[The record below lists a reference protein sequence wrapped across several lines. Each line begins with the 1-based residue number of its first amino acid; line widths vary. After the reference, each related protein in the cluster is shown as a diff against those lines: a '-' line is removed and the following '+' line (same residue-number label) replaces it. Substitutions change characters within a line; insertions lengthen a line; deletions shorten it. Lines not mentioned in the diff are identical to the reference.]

1 MKCPKC
7 EYTSFDYLESCR
19 KCGNNLITVRE
30 ALRLPAIKPEVPF
43 LLGSL
48 LEDFEKPSAPGL
60 SELDSQQIEGPPP
73 LPEISFED
81 EAKPVDTIEI
91 GDESDATAPLF
102 GDTASEPTVPIA
114 ETGEEPKITISDSEI
129 DKALSE
135 DILTPI
141 DTDEGESTQPLDLD
155 LSLKEISST
164 DLADDDALL
173 DLVGESTEPVVDL
186 DTTSDALELGGDTEP
201 IDLEEPGA
209 TALGETDEVTV
220 IETDEI
226 AMSDHDF
233 TDLDIDED
241 ELDDLAKELEDA
253 LITAEREF
261 KKDFKFPEDE
271 AKPEGKPEKKSEK

>member
-1 MKCPKC
+1 MKCPNC
-7 EYTSFDYLESCR
+7 DYVSFDYLDSCR
-19 KCGNNLITVRE
+19 KCGNNLLAVRE
-30 ALRLPAIKPEVPF
+30 SLRLPGIKPEVPF

-48 LEDFEKPSAPGL
+48 LEDFEEAQVKATIPPPED
-60 SELDSQQIEGPPP
+60 ELPP
-73 LPEISFED
+73 LPESMD
-81 EAKPVDTIEI
+81 ESVEGTRPTLEI
-91 GDESDATAPLF
+91 GDEGDVTGPLF
-102 GDTASEPTVPIA
+102 GDTSPEHTEPIG

-129 DKALSE
+129 DQALSE
-135 DILTPI
+135 DFLSPV

-164 DLADDDALL
+164 DLAGDEALL
-173 DLVGESTEPVVDL
+173 DLVGESTEPIVDL

-209 TALGETDEVTV
+209 TAIEQTDEVTV

-233 TDLDIDED
+233 TDLELDEN

-271 AKPEGKPEKKSEK
+271 AEEAEKTKEKSEKE